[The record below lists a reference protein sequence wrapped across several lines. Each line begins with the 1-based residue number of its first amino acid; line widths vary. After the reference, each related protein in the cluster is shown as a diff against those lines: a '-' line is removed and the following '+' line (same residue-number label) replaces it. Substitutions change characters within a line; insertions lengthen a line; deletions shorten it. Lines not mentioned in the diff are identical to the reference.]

1 MIGLSIFVLFAGL
14 VLIADEQDGGQTA
27 LSLGLATLPLG
38 FATVAVLS
46 QHAPVIKHTLYAY
59 VVAVVVASALLLG
72 IGVTGFG
79 AFFTSVTVGVGAGG
93 ILALRPPP
101 ETTPRQ
107 RFAAVVVTAAIVLV
121 AEVVGVVVVAL
132 IGPFAVL
139 PAINLADNRAIMKA
153 SAGA

>member
-14 VLIADEQDGGQTA
+14 VLIADEQEGGQTA

-38 FATVAVLS
+38 FATVAILS
-46 QHAPVIKHTLYAY
+46 QHTPVIKQTLIAY
-59 VVAVVVASALLLG
+59 LVAVFAASALLFG

-93 ILALRPPP
+93 IFALRPPP
-101 ETTPRQ
+101 ESGPRQ
-107 RFAAVVVTAAIVLV
+107 RLVAVAVTAAIVLA
-121 AEVVGVVVVAL
+121 AEIVGVVVVAL

-139 PAINLADNRAIMKA
+139 PGINLADNRAIMKA